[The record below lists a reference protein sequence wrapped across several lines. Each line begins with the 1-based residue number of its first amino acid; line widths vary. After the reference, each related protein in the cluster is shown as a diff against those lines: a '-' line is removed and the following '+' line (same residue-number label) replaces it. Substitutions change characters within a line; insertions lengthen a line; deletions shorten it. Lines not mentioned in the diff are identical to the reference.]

1 MYTSSV
7 QLRLCPGSVFFS
19 PGIAAYIFISI
30 PRLSFFSLSTFWE
43 WKELGSDFLFFILFI
58 DSWTSYLTLW
68 WICEFLEEE
77 KWGKKWI
84 KVIRPFTHFKHFPVV
99 RSLFLCMVSCNPY
112 CPYSD
117 DGQFGLQDHTSLP
130 WDILPSLS
138 PFWVDFILLYFV
150 F

>member
-30 PRLSFFSLSTFWE
+30 PRLSFFSLSTLGMKGT
-43 WKELGSDFLFFILFI
+43 WKWFFIFHIIHWFMDFI
-58 DSWTSYLTLW
+58 SYFMMNLW
-68 WICEFLEEE
+68 VFRREM
-77 KWGKKWI
+77 GKKLI
-84 KVIRPFTHFKHFPVV
+84 KVIKPFTHFKHFPVV
-99 RSLFLCMVSCNPY
+99 RSLFLCMVSCNLY